1 MKNLLYIGNKL
12 SQHGVAAT
20 AIEVLGPFLE
30 GEGYKL
36 YYASSKKNAVLRML
50 DMLRSVLKVRNKI
63 DFILIDTY
71 STSNFWYAILV
82 SQLARVLK
90 IKYIPILHGG
100 NLPYRLKNSPRL
112 CRILF
117 NNAYKNVAPSGY
129 LLHHFELNGFTNTIH
144 IPNTLEI
151 DNYSYKERKI
161 VVPHLLWVRS
171 FARIYNPNMAV
182 EVFKGIKIKYP
193 EATLC
198 MVGPEK
204 DGSLEAAK
212 LLAESYNLDVT
223 FTGKLSKK
231 EWITLSEDYNLFINT
246 THFDNTPVSVME
258 AMALGLPVITT
269 DVGGIP
275 FLLDDH
281 VNAVLVE
288 DGSVDQMVGAI
299 EKVCQDE
306 NLAHMLSQN
315 ARAKVEGFDWEIVKG
330 AWVDALL

>member
-1 MKNLLYIGNKL
+1 
-12 SQHGVAAT
+12 
-20 AIEVLGPFLE
+20 
-30 GEGYKL
+30 
-36 YYASSKKNAVLRML
+36 ML
-50 DMLRSVLKVRNKI
+50 DMLWSVLKLRNKI

-71 STSNFWYAILV
+71 STFNFWYAIFV

-117 NNAYKNVAPSGY
+117 SNAYKNVAPSGY

-151 DNYSYKERKI
+151 GNYSYKEREI

-182 EVFKGIKIKYP
+182 EVFKDIKIKYP

-204 DGSLEAAK
+204 DGSLATAK
-212 LLAESYNLDVT
+212 LLAESYNLNVT

-258 AMALGLPVITT
+258 TMALGLPVITT
-269 DVGGIP
+269 NVGGIP
-275 FLLDDH
+275 FLLDDQ
-281 VNAVLVE
+281 VDAVLVE

-306 NLAHMLSQN
+306 NLATMLSKN
-315 ARAKVEGFDWEIVKG
+315 ARAKVERFDWGIVKQ
-330 AWVDALL
+330 AWRNLLL